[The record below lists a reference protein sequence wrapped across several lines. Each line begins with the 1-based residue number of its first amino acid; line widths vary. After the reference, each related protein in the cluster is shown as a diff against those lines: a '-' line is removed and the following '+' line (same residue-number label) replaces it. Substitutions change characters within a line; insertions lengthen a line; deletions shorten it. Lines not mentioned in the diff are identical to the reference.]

1 MLKLYYYP
9 SNASTVCHFILKE
22 LNIFEYEL
30 ILIDRVNSYHKTAE
44 YLLLNPTGR
53 IPTLIDNDLVLF
65 EAAAICI
72 YLSEK
77 DINSTLI
84 PKMGHTRAKFFQWI
98 M

>member
-9 SNASTVCHFILKE
+9 SNASTSCHFILAE
-22 LNIFEYEL
+22 LNFEYEL
-30 ILIDRVNSYHKTAE
+30 ILVDRDNSYHKSPE

-65 EAAAICI
+65 ESAAICI

-77 DINSTLI
+77 DSNSLLI
-84 PKMGHTRAKFFQWI
+84 PQLGDNTRAKFYQWI